1 MPSAQKKYFGTKK
14 LGSKDALCPVKPFE

>member
-14 LGSKDALCPVKPFE
+14 LGFKDALCPVKLFE